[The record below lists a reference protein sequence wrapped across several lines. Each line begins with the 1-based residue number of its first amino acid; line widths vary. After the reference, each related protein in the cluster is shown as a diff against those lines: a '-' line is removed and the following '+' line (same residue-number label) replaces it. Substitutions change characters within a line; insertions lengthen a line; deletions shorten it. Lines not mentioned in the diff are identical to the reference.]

1 MEAECWQYTGMRA
14 QFEDVHWPDGQSML
28 VRTHDLPRFAV
39 PWHFHPELELTLIQE
54 GSGDRCVGDHM
65 GAFTSGDLVLLGPN
79 LPHYWHSHPEATRKR
94 QRARAVVVHWK
105 EDSFGP
111 GFFDLE
117 ETGTWK
123 KLLERSRRGLFY
135 RGTTAQQLAHAMEK
149 LVPLKGA
156 RRLLATLTL
165 INDLAEALPKAQALA
180 SEHYLPVHDQRTAG
194 RVRKVY
200 QFIYANLGGPITL
213 DEVAKVAG
221 MSPAAFSR
229 YFKKVTGRTLM
240 GLINELR
247 VTQACKQLT
256 ETSHSVTEIAFAS
269 GYQSISNFN
278 RAFQEIKSMSPMAY
292 RQMHGG

>member
-1 MEAECWQYTGMRA
+1 MRA
-14 QFEDVHWPDGQSML
+14 QFEDVHWPDDQSML

-39 PWHFHPELELTLIQE
+39 PWHFHPELELTLIEE

-65 GAFTSGDLVLLGPN
+65 GSFVAGDLVLLGPN
-79 LPHYWHSHPEATRKR
+79 LPHYWHSHSAGVKKR
-94 QRARAVVVHWK
+94 ARARAVVVHWK

-111 GFFDLE
+111 GFFELQDISL
-117 ETGTWK
+117 WR

-135 RGTTAQQLAHAMEK
+135 GGSTAQKLAQAMEA

-156 RRLLATLTL
+156 RRLLGALNL

-200 QFIYANLGGPITL
+200 QFIYAHLEGPITL
-213 DEVAKVAG
+213 DEVAQVAG

-240 GLINELR
+240 SLINELR
-247 VTQACKQLT
+247 VTQVCKQLS
-256 ETSHSVTEIAFAS
+256 ETSQSVTEIAFAS

-278 RAFQEIKSMSPMAY
+278 RAFQEIRHMSPMAY

>member
-1 MEAECWQYTGMRA
+1 
-14 QFEDVHWPDGQSML
+14 ML
-28 VRTHDLPRFAV
+28 VRTYDLPRFAV

-65 GAFTSGDLVLLGPN
+65 ESFIAGDLVLLGPN
-79 LPHYWHSHPEATRKR
+79 LPHYWHSHPAATKKR

-111 GFFDLE
+111 GFFELQ
-117 ETGTWK
+117 ETRVWK

-135 RGTTAQQLAHAMEK
+135 RDSKAREIAQAMEE
-149 LVPLKGA
+149 LASLKGA
-156 RRLLATLTL
+156 RLLLAMLNL
-165 INDLAEALPKAQALA
+165 INALAEALPGAEVLA
-180 SEHYLPVHDQRTAG
+180 SEHYLPFHDQRTAG

-200 QFIYANLGGPITL
+200 QFIYAHLDGPITL
-213 DEVAKVAG
+213 DEVAQVAG

-256 ETSHSVTEIAFAS
+256 ETSQSVTEIAFAS

-292 RQMHGG
+292 RQLHGG

>member
-1 MEAECWQYTGMRA
+1 MRA
-14 QFEDVHWPDGQSML
+14 QFEDVHWTDNQSML
-28 VRTHDLPRFAV
+28 VRTFDLPRFAV

-65 GAFTSGDLVLLGPN
+65 GSFIAGDLVLLGPN
-79 LPHYWHSHPEATRKR
+79 LPHYWHSHPGATEKR

-105 EDSFGP
+105 EESFGP
-111 GFFDLE
+111 GFFELQD
-117 ETGTWK
+117 TSTWK

-135 RGTTAQQLAHAMEK
+135 RGISAQKLAHTMEK
-149 LVPLKGA
+149 LVALKGA

-165 INDLAEALPKAQALA
+165 INDLAEALPKAQPLA
-180 SEHYLPVHDQRTAG
+180 SEHYLPLHDQRTAG

-200 QFIYANLGGPITL
+200 QYIYAHLEGSITL
-213 DEVAKVAG
+213 NEVATVAG

-256 ETSHSVTEIAFAS
+256 ETANSVTEIAFAS

-278 RAFQEIKSMSPMAY
+278 RAFQEIKCMSPMAY
-292 RQMHGG
+292 RRMHAD

>member
-1 MEAECWQYTGMRA
+1 MRA
-14 QFEDVHWPDGQSML
+14 QFEDVHWTDDQSLL
-28 VRTHDLPRFAV
+28 VRTFDLRRFAV

-65 GAFTSGDLVLLGPN
+65 GSFVAGDLVLLGPN
-79 LPHYWHSHPEATRKR
+79 LPHYWHSHPLSLQK
-94 QRARAVVVHWK
+94 RARARAIVLHWK

-111 GFFDLE
+111 GFFELQ
-117 ETGTWK
+117 ETRAWK

-135 RGTTAQQLAHAMEK
+135 RGIAAEKLAHAMEK
-149 LVPLKGA
+149 LVELKGA
-156 RRLLATLTL
+156 RRLLATFTL
-165 INDLAEALPKAQALA
+165 INELAEAMPKAELLA
-180 SEHYLPVHDQRTAG
+180 SEHYLPHHDQRTAG

-200 QFIYANLGGPITL
+200 QFIYANLGGAITL
-213 DEVAKVAG
+213 DEVAHIAG
-221 MSPAAFSR
+221 MSPSAFSR

-240 GLINELR
+240 SLINELR

-292 RQMHGG
+292 RQMHSV